1 MTTPAPPFTRVQLM
15 QTQNLAQLRVQ
26 LLAMLQ
32 ANNFPAI
39 TEWAGEPTGTEMTFV
54 SMVCQAIN
62 QLAQSGAPVDQQ
74 IASVAAGRYLQWAK
88 GGWLDLIANQVYI
101 LTRNPATST
110 TFTMTL
116 TAVAGAGPYTL
127 QPGDVWIVGPTG
139 NKYQSTT
146 GGTINGGTSL
156 EIQFRAENVGS
167 LYDDDPSHVE
177 LELVTSLA
185 GVTLSPGGGDF
196 SIVTNSAGS
205 SGSIQPQR
213 TSPNVPPLPHTFSI
227 QINVAGDV
235 GTATF
240 SLQVDS
246 EPFVSEGLL
255 HALNT
260 LADGTSIA
268 AINGNSPS
276 FLAGDVFV
284 FSTPGTPNYVQGN
297 DVESD
302 PALVARCQGR
312 WPSLSLNVMDGKA
325 ILWAVTAYPSANRI
339 AVSPDLV
346 TPGRFVLT
354 VADSHGG
361 IDQAGIDAIIA
372 YIQVRLGPGEL
383 VGAAAAVD
391 FFLNASGNVRVP
403 VGTSALQLEQLQN
416 EVDATWVAYLATI
429 PIGGTVVPVKL
440 VEILMD
446 AGALDVGDVQPLAV
460 YTSFSSFETSFQLP
474 AGAVPVRA
482 LPLSQ
487 TLIWM
492 FG

>member
-1 MTTPAPPFTRVQLM
+1 M
-15 QTQNLAQLRVQ
+15 QTQNLTQLRVQ
-26 LLAMLQ
+26 FLAMLQ
-32 ANNFPAI
+32 ANGFPAI

-54 SMVCQAIN
+54 SMVCQAIS
-62 QLAQSGAPVDQQ
+62 QLAQSGALVDQQ

-88 GGWLDLIANQVYI
+88 GGWLDLIANQVYA

-116 TAVAGAGPYTL
+116 TAVSGAGPYTL

-139 NKYQSTT
+139 NKYQSTS
-146 GGTINGGTSL
+146 GGTLNGGTSL
-156 EIQFRAENVGS
+156 EISFQAENPGA
-167 LYDDDPSHVE
+167 LYDDDPAHVE
-177 LELVTSLA
+177 LELTSSLA
-185 GVTLSPGGGDF
+185 GVTLSAGGGDF

-205 SGSIQPQR
+205 TGSIQPQR
-213 TSPNVPPLPHTFSI
+213 TNSNVGPMPHTFGI

-235 GTATF
+235 GTATY

-246 EPFVSEGLL
+246 EPFTFEGLL
-255 HALNT
+255 EALNT
-260 LADGTSIA
+260 LVDGTSIA

-276 FLAGDVFV
+276 FLADDVFV

-325 ILWAVTAYPSANRI
+325 ILWAVTAYPSATRI
-339 AVSPDLV
+339 SVSPDPI

-361 IDQAGIDAIIA
+361 VDQAGIDAIIA
-372 YIQVRLGPGEL
+372 YISARLGPGEL
-383 VGAAAAVD
+383 VGAASA
-391 FFLNASGNVRVP
+391 FNTFLSASGNVRVP
-403 VGTSALQLEQLQN
+403 AGTSAAQLEQLQAD
-416 EVDATWVAYLATI
+416 VDAEWVAYLATV

-440 VEILMD
+440 IEILMD
-446 AGALDVGDVQPLAV
+446 AGALDVGDVTPLTV
-460 YTSFSSFETSFQLP
+460 STVVDSFTTSFNVEP
-474 AGAVPVRA
+474 GAVPVRG
-482 LPLSQ
+482 PILSQ
-487 TLIWM
+487 SLTWM